1 MDQLPSLNLDELMKL
16 DASLLEI
23 NPCSDDGIPFIEGL
37 DELLPLSPKSPIVAF
52 DPIISLP
59 GMVPQ
64 PNSNAFH
71 SSQGSGAAN
80 SEEAVDPTF
89 HIEEEDGEEEDLV
102 KPKRKPRGGRAAAS
116 GPPKD
121 PKERIRAKNRRAQA
135 RYREKQK
142 ALRNGTSEILE
153 QTTADL
159 QRLRLENS
167 QLLSRNQIMEN
178 VLVVRDHSVGILEK
192 SKEAEEKM
200 SQPGGKLFSTADPV
214 MKTRFQRLVPSA
226 PGTCSRRPGATT
238 TTTTGM
244 KNGAVSI
251 VEVKDNNDD
260 EDHDGCNCPLANATV
275 AEMIAAKATMNEVV
289 QQRYKIYA
297 ERLADALTEME
308 DPRSSSHAKVT
319 AEESMTEVLW
329 ETGAMCFESAILEPT
344 VLQKL
349 LVVSVVDDDT
359 GSDVVKAAK
368 WAAITA
374 KLNLTDA
381 QRQKMQP
388 IREVFLQR
396 AARIA
401 AERKQLLMD
410 LHTATTNT
418 AAAATTVTTNTTTAM
433 SEEGEEEAT
442 TTTSLH
448 SLQDVTTNWLGLHDK
463 TRALEANLMEEHLAC
478 MELVAKCFGGIL
490 TPLQKS
496 KAIVESYP
504 AFPDIFA
511 IATAAAV
518 EHSALP
524 AAPGVSFSGAAGSE
538 VNKVLAQ

>member
-1 MDQLPSLNLDELMKL
+1 
-16 DASLLEI
+16 
-23 NPCSDDGIPFIEGL
+23 
-37 DELLPLSPKSPIVAF
+37 
-52 DPIISLP
+52 
-59 GMVPQ
+59 
-64 PNSNAFH
+64 
-71 SSQGSGAAN
+71 
-80 SEEAVDPTF
+80 
-89 HIEEEDGEEEDLV
+89 
-102 KPKRKPRGGRAAAS
+102 
-116 GPPKD
+116 
-121 PKERIRAKNRRAQA
+121 
-135 RYREKQK
+135 
-142 ALRNGTSEILE
+142 
-153 QTTADL
+153 
-159 QRLRLENS
+159 
-167 QLLSRNQIMEN
+167 
-178 VLVVRDHSVGILEK
+178 
-192 SKEAEEKM
+192 
-200 SQPGGKLFSTADPV
+200 
-214 MKTRFQRLVPSA
+214 
-226 PGTCSRRPGATT
+226 
-238 TTTTGM
+238 
-244 KNGAVSI
+244 
-251 VEVKDNNDD
+251 
-260 EDHDGCNCPLANATV
+260 
-275 AEMIAAKATMNEVV
+275 
-289 QQRYKIYA
+289 
-297 ERLADALTEME
+297 ME